1 MATAGSIVVDL
12 LMKTGSFETDAQRA
26 SKTAEK
32 RFKEIEKQAKETA
45 TSVSSAFAGLLS
57 GALLGV
63 GFGTVFGKFIE
74 ETKNAQSEQA
84 QLAAV
89 LKSTGNAAGFTAAE
103 LNKMASGMAG
113 VVSEGDINRAQTRLL
128 SYTGVVGDE
137 FPRALQ
143 AAIDMSVRLGMTV
156 EQSAE
161 TVGKALDVP
170 SKGLTALS
178 KQGFRFTEDQKKLV
192 ESLEQTGRVAEAQDV
207 ILKALESSYGGA
219 ADAARNTLGGAL
231 EALQN
236 QINDLMT
243 GDDDSV
249 NGLTAAVNEFTDL
262 LGSSETKATF
272 SAFTT
277 FLAEVA
283 TGLVTVINEFKK
295 AADAADSWLEAI
307 NVKVA
312 DTIFGDSDPAKE
324 VENITKRLNEN
335 RAAVEKLR
343 EAQAANPSGKSKNMF
358 GFEQNENYDQRISV
372 LQSAIRAGEA
382 RLVFAQGRLNAKD
395 RDILKGYTGVDETG
409 APTTTLEPIRATATS
424 APAEKA
430 TKERVD
436 QGQKLIDQMN
446 QRIALIGKETEYEK
460 LLEQVRIGSV
470 TFKTQ
475 AQQDEAL
482 AAAQTLDFINE
493 QTKAYEE
500 SQKQAAALSKVLD
513 ELYPDQAATN
523 DYLSKLTLL
532 TEGLHNG
539 ALTAEQYY
547 EAVEKLEEKFG
558 ETSDGMTEFAVQAAR
573 NIQDALGDTLE
584 DVLSGN
590 FDNIG
595 SKFADMIFK
604 MAANAAAANLAQ
616 ALFGDFGKSG
626 QIGGLI
632 GSAFS
637 GIFGGGGGSGPAP
650 TAAQV
655 GAAGDGLMFFA
666 DGGYTGAGGK
676 YDPAGI
682 VHAGEYVMPADAT
695 RRLGV
700 GFLDRLK
707 GYADGG
713 YVGASGGFPT
723 TQGGSTRVEI
733 INNGTPQEVKGANT
747 SFDAE
752 GQVIS
757 IIVGDMRRN
766 GPTAAAVREISRNR

>member
-45 TSVSSAFAGLLS
+45 SSVSSAFAGLLS

-272 SAFTT
+272 GAFTT

-395 RDILKGYTGVDETG
+395 REILKGYTGVDETG
-409 APTTTLEPIRATATS
+409 GPTTTLEPIRATATS

-470 TFKTQ
+470 TFKSQ

-547 EAVEKLEEKFG
+547 EAVARLEEKFG

-584 DVLSGN
+584 SVLSGN

-595 SKFADMIFK
+595 SKFADMIYK

-632 GSAFS
+632 GSAFA
-637 GIFGGGGGSGPAP
+637 GIFGGSGGGSGPAP

-713 YVGASGGFPT
+713 YVGASGMPAAESN
-723 TQGGSTRVEI
+723 STRVEI
-733 INNGTPQEVKGANT
+733 INNGTPQQVSSANR
-747 SFDAE
+747 SFDAQGE
-752 GQVIS
+752 VIR
-757 IIVGDMRRN
+757 IVVRDIQRN
-766 GPTAAAVREISRNR
+766 GDTARAIKGMAP

>member
-45 TSVSSAFAGLLS
+45 SSVSSAFAGLLS

-74 ETKNAQSEQA
+74 ETKNAQNEQA

-532 TEGLHNG
+532 TEGLNNG

-547 EAVEKLEEKFG
+547 EAVEKLEEKFS

-584 DVLSGN
+584 SVLSGN

-632 GSAFS
+632 GGAFA
-637 GIFGGGGGSGPAP
+637 GIFGGGAGSGPAP

-676 YDPAGI
+676 YDPAGV
-682 VHAGEYVMPADAT
+682 VHAGEYVIPADAT

-713 YVGASGGFPT
+713 YVGANGATPLMK
-723 TQGGSTRVEI
+723 GGSTRVEI
-733 INNGTPQEVKGANT
+733 INNGTPQEVRGANT
-747 SFDAE
+747 TFDAE
-752 GQVIS
+752 GQIIS

-766 GPTAAAVREISRNR
+766 GQTAAAVREVSRNR

>member
-1 MATAGSIVVDL
+1 MR
-12 LMKTGSFETDAQRA
+12 TGSFETDAQRA

-45 TSVSSAFAGLLS
+45 SSVSSAFTGLLS

-74 ETKNAQSEQA
+74 ETKNAQNEQA

-283 TGLVTVINEFKK
+283 AGLVTVINEFKK

-532 TEGLHNG
+532 TEGLNNG

-632 GSAFS
+632 GSAFA
-637 GIFGGGGGSGPAP
+637 GIFGGGGSGSAP

-666 DGGYTGAGGK
+666 EGGYTGAGGK
-676 YDPAGI
+676 YDPAGV
-682 VHAGEYVMPADAT
+682 VHAGEYVIPADAT

-700 GFLDRLK
+700 GFLDRLR

-713 YVGASGGFPT
+713 YVGANGAMPMMQS
-723 TQGGSTRVEI
+723 GSTRVEI
-733 INNGTPQEVKGANT
+733 INNGTPQEVRGASST
-747 SFDAE
+747 FDAE

-766 GPTAAAVREISRNR
+766 GQTAAAVREIARNT

>member
-45 TSVSSAFAGLLS
+45 SSVSSAFAGLLS

-74 ETKNAQSEQA
+74 ETKNAQNEQA

-358 GFEQNENYDQRISV
+358 GFEQNENYDQRINV

-409 APTTTLEPIRATATS
+409 GPTTTLEPIRATATS

-547 EAVEKLEEKFG
+547 EAVEKLEEKFS

-595 SKFADMIFK
+595 SKFSDMIFK

-616 ALFGDFGKSG
+616 ALFGNFGKSG

-637 GIFGGGGGSGPAP
+637 GIFGGGGSGPAP

-695 RRLGV
+695 SRLGV

-713 YVGASGGFPT
+713 YVGASGSLPT

-733 INNGTPQEVKGANT
+733 INNGTPQEVKSANST
-747 SFDAE
+747 FDAE
-752 GQVIS
+752 GQ
-757 IIVGDMRRN
+757 IIRLVVGDMRRN
-766 GPTAAAVREISRNR
+766 GPTAAAVREIARNT

>member
-45 TSVSSAFAGLLS
+45 SSVSSAFAGLLS

-231 EALQN
+231 QALQN
-236 QINDLMT
+236 QVDDLMT
-243 GDDDSV
+243 GDDGSV
-249 NGLTAAVNEFTDL
+249 NGLTASINDLTDV
-262 LGSSETKATF
+262 LGSSEAKQ
-272 SAFTT
+272 AFADFVG
-277 FLAEVA
+277 FLADVSKA
-283 TGLVTVINEFKK
+283 LVTA
-295 AADAADSWLEAI
+295 AADFAEGMRAADGFMDAVVTYGLMNPFNSHAENAEKYRRQLE
-307 NVKVA
+307 
-312 DTIFGDSDPAKE
+312 E
-324 VENITKRLNEN
+324 LN
-335 RAAVEKLR
+335 A
-343 EAQAANPSGKSKNMF
+343 
-358 GFEQNENYDQRISV
+358 FEQRVLAGTEQNQGIDISAERRQLLNRIAFSERKANAQERGV
-372 LQSAIRAGEA
+372 LGAYI
-382 RLVFAQGRLNAKD
+382 
-395 RDILKGYTGVDETG
+395 GVDETG
-409 APTTTLEPIRATATS
+409 AGVPTLEPIRATSTS

-482 AAAQTLDFINE
+482 AGAQTLDFINE

-547 EAVEKLEEKFG
+547 EAVEKLEEKFS
-558 ETSDGMTEFAVQAAR
+558 ETTDGMTEFAVQAAR

-604 MAANAAAANLAQ
+604 MAANAAAANLAS
-616 ALFGDFGKSG
+616 ALFGDFGASG
-626 QIGGLI
+626 KIGGLI
-632 GSAFS
+632 GTAIAGFI
-637 GIFGGGGGSGPAP
+637 GAPGGGSGPSP

-655 GAAGDGLMFFA
+655 GAAGDGLMFF
-666 DGGYTGAGGK
+666 DNGGYTGPGGK
-676 YDPAGI
+676 LDPAGI
-682 VHAGEYVMPADAT
+682 VHKGEYVFDADST

-700 GFLDRLK
+700 GFLSRLR

-713 YVGASGGFPT
+713 YVGASGMPMSDGT
-723 TQGGSTRVEI
+723 GTRVEI
-733 INNGTPQEVKGANT
+733 INNGTPQQVTGASR
-747 SFDAE
+747 SFDAQGE
-752 GQVIS
+752 VIR
-757 IIVGDMRRN
+757 IVVQDIRRN
-766 GPTAAAVREISRNR
+766 GDTAKAIKGMAA

>member
-12 LMKTGSFETDAQRA
+12 LMRTGSFETDAQRA

-45 TSVSSAFAGLLS
+45 SSVSSAFAGLLS

-74 ETKNAQSEQA
+74 ETKNAQNEQA

-192 ESLEQTGRVAEAQDV
+192 ESLEEAGRVAEAQDV

-409 APTTTLEPIRATATS
+409 GPTTTLEPIRAAAS

-500 SQKQAAALSKVLD
+500 SQKQASALSKVLD

-523 DYLSKLTLL
+523 EYLSKLTLL
-532 TEGLHNG
+532 TDGLHNG

-584 DVLSGN
+584 SVLSGN

-604 MAANAAAANLAQ
+604 MAANAAAANLAE

-632 GSAFS
+632 GNAFS
-637 GIFGGGGGSGPAP
+637 GLFGGGGASAAP

-666 DGGYTGAGGK
+666 DGGYTGPGGK
-676 YDPAGI
+676 YDPAGV
-682 VHAGEYVMPADAT
+682 VHAGEYVIPADAT

-713 YVGASGGFPT
+713 YVGASGVMPT

-733 INNGTPQEVKGANT
+733 INNGTPQEVKSANST
-747 SFDAE
+747 FDAE
-752 GQVIS
+752 GQ
-757 IIVGDMRRN
+757 IIRIVVGDMRRN
-766 GPTAAAVREISRNR
+766 GPTAAAVREIARNT

>member
-45 TSVSSAFAGLLS
+45 SSVSSAFAGLLS

-74 ETKNAQSEQA
+74 ETKNAQNEQA

-272 SAFTT
+272 GAFTT

-409 APTTTLEPIRATATS
+409 GPTTTLGPIRATATS

-500 SQKQAAALSKVLD
+500 SQKQASALSKVLD

-547 EAVEKLEEKFG
+547 EAVEKLEEKFS

-584 DVLSGN
+584 SVLSGN

-595 SKFADMIFK
+595 SKFADMIYK
-604 MAANAAAANLAQ
+604 MAANAAAANLSQ

-632 GSAFS
+632 GSAFA

-676 YDPAGI
+676 YDAAGI

-700 GFLDRLK
+700 DFLDRLK

-713 YVGASGGFPT
+713 YVGASGGLPT
-723 TQGGSTRVEI
+723 SQGGSTRVEI
-733 INNGTPQEVKGANT
+733 INNGTPQEVKAANT

-766 GPTAAAVREISRNR
+766 GQTAAAVREISRNR

>member
-45 TSVSSAFAGLLS
+45 SSVSSAFAGLLS

-409 APTTTLEPIRATATS
+409 GPTTTLEPIRATATS

-513 ELYPDQAATN
+513 ELYPDQATTN

-632 GSAFS
+632 GSAFA
-637 GIFGGGGGSGPAP
+637 GIFGGGGSGAAP

-655 GAAGDGLMFFA
+655 GAAGEGLMFFA

-676 YDPAGI
+676 YDPAGV
-682 VHAGEYVMPADAT
+682 VHAGEYVIPADAT

-700 GFLDRLK
+700 GFLDRLR

-713 YVGASGGFPT
+713 YVGANGAMPMMQS
-723 TQGGSTRVEI
+723 GSTRVEI
-733 INNGTPQEVKGANT
+733 INNGTPQEVRGASST
-747 SFDAE
+747 FDAE

-766 GPTAAAVREISRNR
+766 GQTAAAVREIARNT

>member
-12 LMKTGSFETDAQRA
+12 LMRTGSFETDAQRA

-45 TSVSSAFAGLLS
+45 TSVSGAFAGLLS
-57 GALLGV
+57 GALLGIGV
-63 GFGTVFGKFIE
+63 GTVFGKFIE
-74 ETKNAQSEQA
+74 ETKNAQNEQA

-272 SAFTT
+272 GAFTT

-324 VENITKRLNEN
+324 VENITQRLNEN

-409 APTTTLEPIRATATS
+409 GPTTTLEPIRATATS

-500 SQKQAAALSKVLD
+500 SQKQASALSKVLD

-539 ALTAEQYY
+539 ALTAEQCY
-547 EAVEKLEEKFG
+547 EAVEKLEEKFS

-584 DVLSGN
+584 SVLSGN

-595 SKFADMIFK
+595 SKFADMIYK
-604 MAANAAAANLAQ
+604 MAANAAAANLSQ

-632 GSAFS
+632 GSAFA

-676 YDPAGI
+676 YDAAGI

-700 GFLDRLK
+700 DFLDRLK

-713 YVGASGGFPT
+713 YVGASGGLPT
-723 TQGGSTRVEI
+723 SQGGSTRVEI
-733 INNGTPQEVKGANT
+733 INNGTPQEVKAANT

-766 GPTAAAVREISRNR
+766 GQTAAAVREISRNR

>member
-12 LMKTGSFETDAQRA
+12 LMRTGSFETDAQRA

-45 TSVSSAFAGLLS
+45 SSVSSAFTGLLS

-74 ETKNAQSEQA
+74 ETKNAQNEQA

-283 TGLVTVINEFKK
+283 AGLVTVINEFKK

-532 TEGLHNG
+532 TEGLNNG

-632 GSAFS
+632 GSAFA
-637 GIFGGGGGSGPAP
+637 GIFGGGGSGSAP

-666 DGGYTGAGGK
+666 EGGYTGAGGK
-676 YDPAGI
+676 YDPAGV
-682 VHAGEYVMPADAT
+682 VHAGEYVIPADAT

-700 GFLDRLK
+700 GFLDRLR

-713 YVGASGGFPT
+713 YVGANGAMPMMQS
-723 TQGGSTRVEI
+723 GSTRVEI
-733 INNGTPQEVKGANT
+733 INNGTPQEVRGASST
-747 SFDAE
+747 FDAE

-766 GPTAAAVREISRNR
+766 GQTAAAVREIARNT